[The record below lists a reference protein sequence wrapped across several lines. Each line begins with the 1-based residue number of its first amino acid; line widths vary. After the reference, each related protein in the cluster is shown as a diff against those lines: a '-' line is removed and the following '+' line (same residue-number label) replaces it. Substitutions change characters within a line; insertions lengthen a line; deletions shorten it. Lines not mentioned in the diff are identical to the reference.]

1 MLGWLMTAF
10 VVGLMLLDAGLF
22 CCARGLP
29 WVVADMLFRWGILM
43 L

>member
-1 MLGWLMTAF
+1 MLGWLMTAL